1 MSNDH
6 DKTSYALGV
15 IHDAI
20 DMADAVVAKGRDAFD
35 DPTDPTLR
43 GAGAYAL
50 VILGAG
56 VARLPEEFINAHPGL
71 PWREARGVRNVTAH
85 YQSTMDNDIIW
96 QTLAE
101 DLEPFRRLLER
112 YGI

>member
-1 MSNDH
+1 MSSDH

-20 DMADAVVAKGRDAFD
+20 DMADAVVAKGRD
-35 DPTDPTLR
+35 
-43 GAGAYAL
+43 AL

-85 YQSTMDNDIIW
+85 YQSTMDNDIVW

-101 DLEPFRRLLER
+101 DLEPFRLLLER